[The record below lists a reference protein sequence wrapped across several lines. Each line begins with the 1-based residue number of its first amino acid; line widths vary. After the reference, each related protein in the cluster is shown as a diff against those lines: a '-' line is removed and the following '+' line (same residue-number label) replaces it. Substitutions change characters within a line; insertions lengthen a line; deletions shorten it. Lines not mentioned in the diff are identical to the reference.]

1 MEKVVGLIIDVEG
14 DQEKVAF
21 LENQVKYYKAHQPNQ
36 ADIIDYMMGFKTELN
51 AHQREFY
58 KKLQRIQEKMFKSQS
73 CMIKSHC
80 FATHSIPGKPWRQAS
95 FVGRV
100 LSTSLIKLAQ

>member
-36 ADIIDYMMGFKTELN
+36 ADIIDYMMGFKDELN
-51 AHQREFY
+51 AHQRELY
-58 KKLQRIQEKMFKSQS
+58 KSS
-73 CMIKSHC
+73 S
-80 FATHSIPGKPWRQAS
+80 AS
-95 FVGRV
+95 KRKYLNHKYV
-100 LSTSLIKLAQ
+100 